1 MYGEARGGACLR
13 GLRDGVR
20 GELHGAVLPCV
31 PEETPAGECE
41 GGAALRRVREG
52 VRRERAGE
60 VLPGVPRA
68 EASRKLPAPHAAQE
82 GRAGHR
88 ARGVDGDV
96 RDLRTPVRRDGGRAA
111 VLPGLREGGLHGVR
125 PAEEPR
131 MGGAGEGTAATRGR
145 CHRGR
150 RLTIEGG

>member
-1 MYGEARGGACLR
+1 MHGEARGGACLR

-60 VLPGVPRA
+60 VLSGVPRA

-82 GRAGHR
+82 GSKC
-88 ARGVDGDV
+88 
-96 RDLRTPVRRDGGRAA
+96 LIT
-111 VLPGLREGGLHGVR
+111 
-125 PAEEPR
+125 
-131 MGGAGEGTAATRGR
+131 
-145 CHRGR
+145 
-150 RLTIEGG
+150 